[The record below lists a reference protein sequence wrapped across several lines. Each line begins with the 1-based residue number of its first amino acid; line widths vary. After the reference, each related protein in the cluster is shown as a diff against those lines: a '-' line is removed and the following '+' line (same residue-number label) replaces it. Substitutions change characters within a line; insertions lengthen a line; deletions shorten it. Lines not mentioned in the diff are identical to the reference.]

1 MHSRWFDFAKRHSL
15 QCSGGGK
22 RISLAVLLS
31 LVAAMCS
38 APAGAHSSRQPLI
51 TSGLP
56 IANLSHDQLRV
67 MDRYKDSIVALA
79 AREISP
85 DVATRT
91 LYNFVNLQFA
101 YCLWGLVPGALA
113 NEDSPFNGC
122 SHAYL
127 AGSKALLDQ
136 LQRSSSDPAKANQL
150 AARIQSDMQGQETGA
165 LICRNG
171 VSTLNTAEIVFPE
184 WSGTAFNPLLTLL
197 AFIVFGTLAGLL
209 LLNRSK
215 DTREVQGR
223 MPRGH

>member
-1 MHSRWFDFAKRHSL
+1 M
-15 QCSGGGK
+15 G
-22 RISLAVLLS
+22 LAVLLS
-31 LVAAMCS
+31 LVAALLS
-38 APAGAHSSRQPLI
+38 APAGAHSSREPLN

-67 MDRYKDSIVALA
+67 MHRYKDSIVALA

-101 YCLWGLVPGALA
+101 YCLWGLVPGALT

-136 LQRSSSDPAKANQL
+136 LQRSSSDPTEANQL
-150 AARIQSDMQGQETGA
+150 AARIQSDMQREETGA

-171 VSTLNTAEIVFPE
+171 VATLNTAEIVFPE

-197 AFIVFGTLAGLL
+197 AFIVFGTLAGLF

-215 DTREVQGR
+215 DIREVQGR

>member
-1 MHSRWFDFAKRHSL
+1 MHSRSFGFAKRLL
-15 QCSGGGK
+15 QCSCGGH
-22 RISLAVLLS
+22 IINLAVLLS
-31 LVAAMCS
+31 LVAALFS
-38 APAGAHSSRQPLI
+38 APAGAHSSRKPLN

-79 AREISP
+79 ASQISP

-91 LYNFVNLQFA
+91 LHNFVNLQFA
-101 YCLWGLVPGALA
+101 YCLWGLVPGALTH
-113 NEDSPFNGC
+113 EDSAFNGC

-136 LQRSSSDPAKANQL
+136 LQRSSSDPAEANQL
-150 AARIQSDMQGQETGA
+150 AARIQSDMQREETGA

-171 VSTLNTAEIVFPE
+171 VEPLNTADIVFPE
-184 WSGTAFNPLLTLL
+184 WSGIAINPLLTLL
-197 AFIVFGTLAGLL
+197 AFIGVGILAGLF

-215 DTREVQGR
+215 GTREVAGSQ
-223 MPRGH
+223 

>member
-1 MHSRWFDFAKRHSL
+1 MHSRWFGFAKRHSL

-22 RISLAVLLS
+22 LINLAVLLS
-31 LVAAMCS
+31 LGAALSC
-38 APAGAHSSRQPLI
+38 APAAAHSSRKPLN

-56 IANLSHDQLRV
+56 IANLAHDQLRV

-79 AREISP
+79 AREIGP

-101 YCLWGLVPGALA
+101 YCLWGLVPGALS

-136 LQRSSSDPAKANQL
+136 LQRSSSDPAEANQL
-150 AARIQSDMQGQETGA
+150 AARIQLDMQREETGA

-171 VSTLNTAEIVFPE
+171 VDSLNTAEIIFPE
-184 WSGTAFNPLLTLL
+184 LSGTAFNPLLTLL
-197 AFIVFGTLAGLL
+197 AFIVFGTLAGLF
-209 LLNRSK
+209 LLNRGK
-215 DTREVQGR
+215 DTREVPGSQ
-223 MPRGH
+223 